1 MSKKIAN
8 ICRQGITCIKN
19 ADNPYFNSKY
29 ADLATVVEA
38 LRKPLE
44 DEQLG
49 YMFSISPW
57 SVDETKSIWV
67 VYLTVVDFETGEAL
81 ITSSFP
87 IQNIEPQKFGS
98 AVTYAKRYLLT
109 TTFNVIAEEDD
120 DGNAAQDVKPSL
132 PKKTPKPL
140 MAADINKQVNDEIP
154 TFFR

>member
-8 ICRQGITCIKN
+8 ICRRGITCIKN

-38 LRKPLE
+38 LKEPLE
-44 DEQLG
+44 EEQLG

-57 SVDETKSIWV
+57 VVDETKAIWA
-67 VYLTVVDFETGEAL
+67 VYISVVDFETGETL
-81 ITSSFP
+81 VTSSFP

-120 DGNAAQDVKPSL
+120 DGNEAQGVKPSL
-132 PKKTPKPL
+132 QKKTPKPL
-140 MAADINKQVNDEIP
+140 KVADINDQVNDEIP
-154 TFFR
+154 TFFK